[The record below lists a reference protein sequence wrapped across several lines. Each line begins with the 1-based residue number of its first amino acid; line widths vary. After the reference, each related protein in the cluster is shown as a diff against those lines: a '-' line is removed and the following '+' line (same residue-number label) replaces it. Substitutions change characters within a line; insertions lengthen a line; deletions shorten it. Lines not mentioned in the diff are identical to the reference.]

1 MTSILTILMWGAIKS
16 SGVSFSGEFML
27 LDSNPS
33 LKNVYIILEVTW
45 VKSGG
50 QGDLHFDNFDVR
62 LNIVK

>member
-1 MTSILTILMWGAIKS
+1 M
-16 SGVSFSGEFML
+16 V

-33 LKNVYIILEVTW
+33 LKNVYIILEVTC

-50 QGDLHFDNFDVR
+50 QVDLHFDNFDVK